1 MYVGK
6 SVKRVDA
13 YDKVTGHA
21 KYTEDLIMK
30 GAYVAKVLHST
41 IGHGKVISI
50 DTKKA
55 EEVEGVVKIITCF
68 DVPKHTFPT

>member
-13 YDKVTGHA
+13 QDKVTGKA
-21 KYTEDLIMK
+21 KYTEDLIMN
-30 GAYVAKVLHST
+30 GAYVAKILHST

-50 DTKKA
+50 DTKKLKKLK
-55 EEVEGVVKIITCF
+55 E
-68 DVPKHTFPT
+68 

>member
-13 YDKVTGHA
+13 QDKVTGKA
-21 KYTEDLIMK
+21 KYTEDLIMN
-30 GAYVAKVLHST
+30 GAYVAKILHST

-50 DTKKA
+50 DTKKS
-55 EEVEGVVKIITCF
+55 
-68 DVPKHTFPT
+68 